1 MVNIRQE
8 LKIVITSHGAKS
20 EVFKLHFN
28 LKLYFSQINILVPI
42 QVGWEGHGR
51 GPRPYRWDGMGGE
64 GQADVDKVLDL
75 SPCTAVQALYE
86 KRVPH
91 VLVRVV
97 WIYLFKKFD
106 KTL

>member
-1 MVNIRQE
+1 MAVAR
-8 LKIVITSHGAKS
+8 
-20 EVFKLHFN
+20 
-28 LKLYFSQINILVPI
+28 
-42 QVGWEGHGR
+42 GR
-51 GPRPYRWDGMGGE
+51 IGGMGGE

-75 SPCTAVQALYE
+75 LSLSPCTAVQALFE